1 MTSFRSLIWVESK
14 KAHVVRPCTLMYNT
28 SFIKGSHL
36 LYELAIICPIIHVP
50 VCPPPVSVLAIVM
63 TCSTLSLELVKSRT
77 KSVNLF

>member
-14 KAHVVRPCTLMYNT
+14 QAHVVQSCTLNT
-28 SFIKGSHL
+28 LFIKGSHL